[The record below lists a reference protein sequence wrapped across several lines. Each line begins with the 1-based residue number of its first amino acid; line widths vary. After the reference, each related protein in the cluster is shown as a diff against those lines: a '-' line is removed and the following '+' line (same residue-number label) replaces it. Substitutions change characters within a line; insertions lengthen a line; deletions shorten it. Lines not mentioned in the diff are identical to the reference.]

1 MVKQILFLF
10 FELLTLDRQSRM
22 KRPAVD
28 RKNILRRPAC
38 RVAQE
43 PRWQRLDEPVAVA
56 DPVAGPSCPTW
67 AHHFCRV
74 LTPQLLK
81 LSERFGRSTLNI
93 SVWSDCCGQST
104 EMLSLEQIAEAS
116 AELHDLNFVF
126 MMHAA
131 CDNNPV
137 CKELTLRRHRP
148 AHFSSDIYAR
158 DFETGE
164 YECEVCAD
172 KHLMPV
178 GSLDIYVCCFSCGP
192 WSSLRA
198 SRADPAA
205 KQCWYTME
213 SIRHMQ
219 PGLFLCENVVGLA
232 HGSPSRS
239 SQHGDLGAII
249 AYFKTH
255 LPNYHVSVVHG
266 IDSTHFGFPQ
276 AKNRLLILGI
286 RADQGSGRVLEQ
298 NLADLIAEPIEITHS
313 WRSFLGLGNGILGL
327 DRVGTVMKYED
338 WGPMQCTC
346 SISPFTTCHVHP
358 CSCQK
363 CKGPNKLGC
372 DWRARHHEFLE
383 ANCKGWV
390 DRYKDK
396 VTYMQI
402 VDADRDA
409 AGLRLCESPKK
420 ADPAAA
426 RQRNLLNILALMPHA
441 QPLSTTYAIC
451 DISQSIRYTTLRTD
465 GVCPTAASSAAMWSL
480 RDACLLTGPQL
491 AKLMGHRCAVF
502 PGCSENQV
510 KQLLGRSV
518 HVATM
523 GMGLM
528 ALICSLGDDATS

>member
-1 MVKQILFLF
+1 MVKQFLF
-10 FELLTLDRQSRM
+10 RFELLTLDRHSRM
-22 KRPAVD
+22 KRPAVN
-28 RKNILRRPAC
+28 RKKILRKPTC
-38 RVAQE
+38 RVGEE
-43 PRWQRLDEPVAVA
+43 PRWQRLSESFSVAAVA

-74 LTPQLLK
+74 LKPQLLK
-81 LSERFGRSTLNI
+81 LSERFGRSTLNL
-93 SVWSDCCGQST
+93 SVWSDCCGQCT

-137 CKELTLRRHRP
+137 CKKLTLRRHKP

-164 YECEVCAD
+164 YECEVCDD
-172 KHLMPV
+172 KHVMPV
-178 GSLDIYVCCFSCGP
+178 GSLDIYVCCLPP
-192 WSSLRA
+192 WRVKGRRQRA
-198 SRADPAA
+198 AAPEA

-213 SIRHMQ
+213 SIKHMQ
-219 PGLFLCENVVGLA
+219 PVVFLCENVVYGKQFSE
-232 HGSPSRS
+232 HDG
-239 SQHGDLGAII
+239 LGAII

-266 IDSTHFGFPQ
+266 FDSTHFGFPTS
-276 AKNRLLILGI
+276 KNRLLILGI

-298 NLADLIAEPIEITHS
+298 NVAALIGEPMEITHS
-313 WRSFLGLGNGILGL
+313 WRSFLGFGDGMQGL
-327 DRVGTVMKYED
+327 DRVGAVMKYED
-338 WGPMQCTC
+338 WGSMQCTC
-346 SISPFTTCHVHP
+346 SISPYTTCHVHP
-358 CSCQK
+358 CSCKK
-363 CKGPNKLGC
+363 CQGPSKLGC
-372 DWRARHHEFLE
+372 DWREKHHLFLE
-383 ANCKGWV
+383 SNWKGWAV
-390 DRYKDK
+390 LYKDK

-402 VDADRDA
+402 VDADP
-409 AGLRLCESPKK
+409 SPKNRGGRTS
-420 ADPAAA
+420 A
-426 RQRNLLNILALMPHA
+426 RQRNLLNILALMPNA

-451 DISQSIRYTTLRTD
+451 DISQSIGNATLRTD
-465 GVCPTAASSAAMWSL
+465 GVCPTSNSSTAMWSF